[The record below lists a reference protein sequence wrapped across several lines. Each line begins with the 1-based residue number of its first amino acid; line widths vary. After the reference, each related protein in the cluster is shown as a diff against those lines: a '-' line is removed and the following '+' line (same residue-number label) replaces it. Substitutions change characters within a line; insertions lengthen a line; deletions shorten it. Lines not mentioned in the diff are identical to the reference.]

1 MAKSKAPRRTQRER
15 SEATTAELIAAGR
28 ELFAADG
35 YAATLLDDVVKRAKV
50 TKGALYHHFASKMD
64 LFAAVFEQEQRR
76 LAKIGAEAYARKRDG
91 WEGFYEA
98 CRAYFEASLDPGV
111 QRITLLDAPAVL
123 GWERLREIEDR
134 HTVAN
139 MRIGL
144 QTAMDRGQIAPRPL
158 EPLVQM
164 LNGAICEAAMLVARS
179 KDQRRATREVLAE
192 LRVMLDALSTPPR
205 GGGGTRRRPVAGAR
219 RVRSAS
225 SR

>member
-1 MAKSKAPRRTQRER
+1 MARTEVRRRTQRER
-15 SEATTAELIAAGR
+15 SEATTAELVSAAR

-35 YAATLLDDVVKRAKV
+35 YAATLLDDVVGRADV
-50 TKGALYHHFASKMD
+50 TKGALYHHFEGKRE
-64 LFAAVFEQEQRR
+64 LFEAVFDQEQRR
-76 LAKIGAEAYARKRDG
+76 LAEIGAEAYARKRDS

-134 HTVAN
+134 HSVAN
-139 MRIGL
+139 MRVGL
-144 QTAMDRGQIAPRPL
+144 QAAMDNGQIAPRPL

-179 KDQRRATREVLAE
+179 KDQRRATRDVLAE
-192 LRVMLDALSTPPR
+192 LRIMLDALSEPPR
-205 GGGGTRRRPVAGAR
+205 SKTQRRKPNDGLR
-219 RVRSAS
+219 RVRPK
-225 SR
+225 SRS